1 MDETLDVRLPP
12 WFAIS
17 NSSQKGNSL
26 KKILTFVELLQYFI
40 QLKTDV
46 VMCVSHMQH
55 DCL

>member
-1 MDETLDVRLPP
+1 MDGTLDVRLPP

>member
-1 MDETLDVRLPP
+1 MDETLDIQLPP

-17 NSSQKGNSL
+17 NSALKRNSL
-26 KKILTFVELLQYFI
+26 KKILIFMEILQNFI
-40 QLKTDV
+40 QLKMDV

>member
-26 KKILTFVELLQYFI
+26 KKIFVELLQYFI

-46 VMCVSHMQH
+46 IMCVSHMQH